1 MTNTQSNS
9 IFKKLISASR
19 TILWGILYL
28 PSLCF
33 LLLYPLRWTSE
44 DSLDAVRM
52 TSYIFPWLLIFFVP
66 LFVIS
71 IVGRRKQLAVVTVIP
86 ILTIAFTFAPLFL
99 PKVQTTPAPDR
110 STLKIMSYNMHA
122 IKDIRGIAEV
132 IRQEKPDILLIQ
144 EYSNRLFSPSFHGLD
159 NLYPELYMEVASKD
173 FRQATLSR
181 YPIKLISAEL
191 DKGRTQKMQIE
202 LPTGTIEVWNV
213 HPMPPFLILPEEFDA
228 QMSALAEDIPQ
239 VDGPLIVAGDLNATD
254 QSEIYRKFNQY
265 LQDAHWE
272 TGWGFG
278 FSYPAS
284 PYKFMEMPFQTGP
297 LWRIDYVF
305 HSQHLYA
312 ISARTLTASGGS
324 DHLPI
329 VVELSITK

>member
-1 MTNTQSNS
+1 MTKAQSNS
-9 IFKKLISASR
+9 LFKKLTSAIHTIS
-19 TILWGILYL
+19 WGTLYL

-33 LLLYPLRWTSE
+33 LLLYPLRWIYG

-52 TSYIFPWLLIFFVP
+52 TSYIVPWFLIFFVP

-71 IVGRRKQLAVVTVIP
+71 IVGHRKQLAFLTAIP

-99 PKVQTTPAPDR
+99 PRFQTPPPPD
-110 STLKIMSYNMHA
+110 SFTLKIMSYNMHS
-122 IKDIRGIAEV
+122 IKDVRGIAEV

-159 NLYPELYMEVASKD
+159 KLYPELYMEVASKD

-191 DKGRTQKMQIE
+191 EKGRTQKMQIE

-213 HPMPPFLILPEEFDA
+213 HPIPPFLIPPEEFDA
-228 QMSALAEDIPQ
+228 QMYALAEDIPK
-239 VDGPLIVAGDLNATD
+239 VEGPLIVAGDMNATD
-254 QSEIYRKFNQY
+254 QSEIYQKFNQY
-265 LQDAHWE
+265 LQDAYWE

-284 PYKFMEMPFQTGP
+284 PYKFMEMPFHTGP
-297 LWRIDYVF
+297 LWRIDHVF
-305 HSQHLYA
+305 HSQHFSA
-312 ISARTLTASGGS
+312 ISARTLTNAGGS
-324 DHLPI
+324 DHLPV
-329 VVELSITK
+329 VVELSIVK